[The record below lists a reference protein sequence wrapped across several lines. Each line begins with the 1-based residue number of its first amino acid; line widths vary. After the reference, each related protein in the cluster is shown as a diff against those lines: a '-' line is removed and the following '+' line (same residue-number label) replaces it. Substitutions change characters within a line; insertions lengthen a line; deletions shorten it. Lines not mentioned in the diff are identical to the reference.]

1 MASHNTTH
9 YMSHKK
15 EYRGMHTMLHKHL
28 KTGKEEL
35 SLPKQW
41 MKPCARAMS
50 HTPKT
55 IAGTLYCMPQHP

>member
-1 MASHNTTH
+1 
-9 YMSHKK
+9 
-15 EYRGMHTMLHKHL
+15 MHTMLHKHL